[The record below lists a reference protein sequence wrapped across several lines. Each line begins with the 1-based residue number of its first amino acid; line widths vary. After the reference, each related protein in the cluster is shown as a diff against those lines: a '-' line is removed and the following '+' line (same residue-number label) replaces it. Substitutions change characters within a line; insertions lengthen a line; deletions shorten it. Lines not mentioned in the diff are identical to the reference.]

1 MAGARKKANKRNGNY
16 QGYYIDHT
24 GRRVFFTGT
33 PSRQE
38 TKQIAQQLESEH
50 RQIALGV
57 KPAPTAPARHRK
69 RPFLEVVDEHIA
81 WGLTFG
87 RKDGK
92 PWARQHADCKASYL
106 RKWAE
111 TLSIETLADL
121 DGILPRV
128 EATLRQ
134 LAEQGFGGRTL
145 AARAKSLTSLCHWC
159 IGHGY
164 LRDDPLKGLPK
175 IDETPETERRA
186 LTTDEIAKLF
196 SVAPAW
202 CQLLYATALTS
213 GLRICE
219 LRRLDRAELD
229 VPNGRLCLPWRKT
242 KNRKAAYCYL
252 PAKLITQLAAFADSG
267 EPKRLYESKAP
278 RIRKALPESP
288 LLFVPSHA
296 VRLLY
301 KDLEKVGIPKATAE
315 GKLDFHALRVASITL
330 ASEQGAT
337 PKELQ
342 EHARH
347 SDPRLTFGIYA
358 KARDNRRA
366 ELAERIGGVIP
377 DVKSATEVHFEGET
391 LSPDAHKSLP
401 EQDLAV
407 VPKDRGPCR
416 AGMGLGSLLPRSAV
430 GPGAARSCVSGSG
443 NDRYGFVTWMSSM

>member
-1 MAGARKKANKRNGNY
+1 MAGARKKPNKKGGNY

-24 GRRVFFTGT
+24 GKRVFFVGT
-33 PSRQE
+33 QSRTE
-38 TKQIAQQLESEH
+38 TKKIAEQLEAEH

-57 KPAPTAPARHRK
+57 KPPPTAPARHRR
-69 RPFLEVVDEHIA
+69 RPFPEVVDEYIG

-87 RKDGK
+87 RKDGRG
-92 PWARQHADCKASYL
+92 WTRQHADCKANYL

-121 DGILPRV
+121 DGILGRV
-128 EATLRQ
+128 EATLQQ
-134 LAEQGFGGRTL
+134 LAEQGFGGRSL
-145 AARAKSLTSLCHWC
+145 SARAKSLTTFCHWC

-186 LTTDEIAKLF
+186 LTTEEIAKLF
-196 SVAPAW
+196 SVAPGW
-202 CQLLYATALTS
+202 CQLLYATALAT
-213 GLRICE
+213 GLRVCE
-219 LRRLDRAELD
+219 LRRLDRADLD
-229 VPNGRLCLPWRKT
+229 IQNDRLYLPWKKT

-252 PAKLITQLAAFADSG
+252 PAKLAAQLAAFANSG
-267 EPKRLYESKAP
+267 EPKRLYETKAP

-296 VRLLY
+296 VRLFY
-301 KDLEKVGIPKATAE
+301 KDLEKVGIPKATAA
-315 GKLDFHALRVASITL
+315 GRLDFHALRTASITL

-347 SDPRLTFGIYA
+347 SDPRLTFGVYT

-377 DVKSATEVHFEGET
+377 DVRSATGVHFEGEAGT
-391 LSPDAHKSLP
+391 PDAHKSLP
-401 EQDLAV
+401 EQALAV
-407 VPKDRGPCR
+407 VPKEKGPCHT
-416 AGMGLGSLLPRSAV
+416 GMGLGFLMQRSVV
-430 GPGAARSCVSGSG
+430 GHRDAGSCV
-443 NDRYGFVTWMSSM
+443 